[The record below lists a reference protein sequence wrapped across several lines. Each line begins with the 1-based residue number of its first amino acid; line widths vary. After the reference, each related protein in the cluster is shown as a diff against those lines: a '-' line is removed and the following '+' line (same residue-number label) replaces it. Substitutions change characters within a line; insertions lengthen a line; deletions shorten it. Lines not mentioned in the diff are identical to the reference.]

1 MEKVQVARHPLAWG
15 ADQIAGSLQRQTEIL
30 NAAAVPAGAVPVP
43 RHIDFADL
51 RAALRDGVDDFKA
64 LRTDVIF
71 LCVLYPLAGL
81 VLGNLVLGG
90 RFFELAFPL
99 AAGFALLGPVFAAGL
114 YEMSRQRETS
124 VTVTWA
130 TAFDV
135 FRSPAAPSIMA
146 LGLVL
151 VGLFAAWVAAAEFIY
166 NATLGPGQ
174 PASIGAFLTALFNTG
189 GGTALMVF
197 GIGVGFCFAA
207 AVLSLSVISFPL
219 MLDRHVGVRQAV
231 RISLRVM
238 RENPVTMAAWG
249 LIVATLLVAG
259 SLPFLIGLALV
270 FPVLGHATWHL
281 YRRILPA

>member
-1 MEKVQVARHPLAWG
+1 MEKVQAARHPLAWSM
-15 ADQIAGSLQRQTEIL
+15 DQVAVSVQRQADL
-30 NAAAVPAGAVPVP
+30 LKADAPPPGAVPVP
-43 RHIDFADL
+43 RQIEFADL
-51 RAALRDGVDDFKA
+51 IAALRDGVDDFKQ

-90 RFFELAFPL
+90 RVFQLAFPL

-124 VTVTWA
+124 MHVTWA

-135 FRSPAAPSIMA
+135 FRSPAASSIMA

-151 VGLFAAWVAAAEFIY
+151 VVLFGAWVATAELLY

-174 PASIGAFLTALFNTG
+174 PASISAFADALFNTG
-189 GGTALMVF
+189 GGTTLKVA

-207 AVLSLSVISFPL
+207 VVLGISVVSFPL

-231 RISLRVM
+231 AVSLHVM
-238 RENPVTMAAWG
+238 RVNPATMAAWG
-249 LIVATLLVAG
+249 FIVAALLVLG
-259 SLPFLIGLALV
+259 SLPFLIGLAIVL
-270 FPVLGHATWHL
+270 PVLGHATWYL

>member
-1 MEKVQVARHPLAWG
+1 VDQVAV
-15 ADQIAGSLQRQTEIL
+15 SVQRQAELLT
-30 NAAAVPAGAVPVP
+30 ADAVGAKTVPAPV
-43 RHIDFADL
+43 RIEFGDVL
-51 RAALRDGVDDFKA
+51 AALRDGVDDFKQ

-81 VLGNLVLGG
+81 VLGHLVLGG
-90 RFFELAFPL
+90 GVFQLAFPL

-124 VTVTWA
+124 VNVTWA

-135 FRSPAAPSIMA
+135 FRSPAAPSIM
-146 LGLVL
+146 VL
-151 VGLFAAWVAAAEFIY
+151 FGAWVTAAELLY

-174 PASIGAFLTALFNTG
+174 PASLAAFADALFNSA

-197 GIGVGFCFAA
+197 GMGIGFVFAA
-207 AVLSLSVISFPL
+207 VVLSISVVSFPL

-231 RISLRVM
+231 AVSLHVM
-238 RENPVTMAAWG
+238 RVNPATMAAWG
-249 LIVATLLVAG
+249 FIVAALLVLG
-259 SLPFLIGLALV
+259 SLPFLIGLAIVL
-270 FPVLGHATWHL
+270 PVLGHATWYL

>member
-1 MEKVQVARHPLAWG
+1 
-15 ADQIAGSLQRQTEIL
+15 
-30 NAAAVPAGAVPVP
+30 
-43 RHIDFADL
+43 
-51 RAALRDGVDDFKA
+51 
-64 LRTDVIF
+64 
-71 LCVLYPLAGL
+71 
-81 VLGNLVLGG
+81 
-90 RFFELAFPL
+90 
-99 AAGFALLGPVFAAGL
+99 
-114 YEMSRQRETS
+114 
-124 VTVTWA
+124 
-130 TAFDV
+130 
-135 FRSPAAPSIMA
+135 
-146 LGLVL
+146 
-151 VGLFAAWVAAAEFIY
+151 
-166 NATLGPGQ
+166 
-174 PASIGAFLTALFNTG
+174 
-189 GGTALMVF
+189 MVV